1 MLQKLKWRH
10 SELQRLDLRQM
21 RETEE
26 SSRNEA
32 PDFNDNEPE
41 LVYDTV
47 VTVFLIGLSNKEY

>member
-26 SSRNEA
+26 SSRSEA
-32 PDFNDNEPE
+32 PDFNNNGPE

-47 VTVFLIGLSNKEY
+47 VTVFLIGLGNKEY